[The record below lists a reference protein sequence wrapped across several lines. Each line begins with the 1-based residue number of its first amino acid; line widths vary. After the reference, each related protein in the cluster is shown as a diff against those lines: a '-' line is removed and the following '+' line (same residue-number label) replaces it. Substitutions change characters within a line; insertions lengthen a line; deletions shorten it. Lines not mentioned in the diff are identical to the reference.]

1 MFKQV
6 TLKNFKTHKLTTVQL
21 HPVTLLIGNNNSGK
35 SNLLTGIQHFC
46 RLVRRGRPGNIN
58 KTVNVHRDL
67 YPHRYRLA
75 ADNEPMGFIITWN
88 NLKGSIIYEMELYEN
103 RHFPESASCKEKI
116 TIRLDSADEKIIT
129 SGHDQS
135 TNLMALR
142 QDIEDN
148 ASLQTAEKQLCK
160 EFFGDFANTYSYHF
174 QPAFLKGL
182 VKDEQMGNLDDAPH
196 EIGKSDYIKIPAEL
210 GSTGLG
216 LQAVVKYIKEKEE
229 RTFTRFTALMRRFE
243 NNFQGVRYNEKIS
256 KLVWEFDFG
265 RKTTVEEFTPD
276 SVSDGFMKAAA
287 ISLLASLYRPP
298 SLILLEE
305 IENGVNPGNIQ
316 ELMHWIWQM
325 TSPTSDGYT
334 SQFII
339 TSHSPSVLREFHNY
353 LDHVYT
359 VRLEKRNRTS
369 DVRNLNTSL
378 ETLVGIGTVEGEIID
393 DETTGKRIVQIPKYQ
408 LAELWYSGTI
418 G

>member
-142 QDIEDN
+142 QDLEDN

-174 QPAFLKGL
+174 
-182 VKDEQMGNLDDAPH
+182 
-196 EIGKSDYIKIPAEL
+196 
-210 GSTGLG
+210 
-216 LQAVVKYIKEKEE
+216 
-229 RTFTRFTALMRRFE
+229 
-243 NNFQGVRYNEKIS
+243 
-256 KLVWEFDFG
+256 
-265 RKTTVEEFTPD
+265 
-276 SVSDGFMKAAA
+276 
-287 ISLLASLYRPP
+287 
-298 SLILLEE
+298 
-305 IENGVNPGNIQ
+305 
-316 ELMHWIWQM
+316 
-325 TSPTSDGYT
+325 
-334 SQFII
+334 
-339 TSHSPSVLREFHNY
+339 
-353 LDHVYT
+353 
-359 VRLEKRNRTS
+359 
-369 DVRNLNTSL
+369 
-378 ETLVGIGTVEGEIID
+378 
-393 DETTGKRIVQIPKYQ
+393 
-408 LAELWYSGTI
+408 
-418 G
+418 